1 VFVPRK
7 FQAKMV
13 AKVGGDLWGYLA
25 GGREHADY
33 YLGVDG
39 TPCQAVAELHGRLWA
54 RLGLERLDRV
64 AFGRLAAGCHPV
76 TGARLVRTSHVT
88 RLDPVSGQ
96 RAAAG
101 GFHVPGIDCNLSPPK
116 SVSALLPFV
125 SHQERAAL
133 ERAHLAAVRVTL
145 GELEARVAACR
156 PTVNGEQV
164 HAPGELGVAVF
175 THHTSRPTAEV
186 AAEAGRPPD
195 PQLHS
200 HAFVFNLA
208 FCQGRYLAVDSRPLF
223 QFATTAEA
231 IYACQLAAE
240 LQRLGY
246 RLTWQQTR
254 TGRAWELAGVDR
266 RLTDLF
272 SSRHRHLQRQV
283 ADFQTRWR
291 RPPTLREH
299 GRLAARDRAPK
310 TDGCRAPHWPA
321 YRAVLHRHGL
331 PLPTP
336 HRQRRMRTPR
346 PLAEREAVVRQRLL
360 GPDGLTGQD
369 ATFDQ
374 AALTKATYQAAI
386 GVLDATETRGFLE
399 RFLAGPDLVSVA
411 TPQGPRFTT
420 AVLLNQERRIV
431 EVAHAKARAVVL
443 APRPELLARMAELAG
458 LAGPRLSREQR
469 AALAHLGA
477 PVGWA
482 SLVGRA
488 GTGKTTLVRTLVRAY
503 RANGQP
509 VVLVATAAETARRT
523 ARDLGLDRGWTVEAF
538 TRAVTAGRLQPRVDW
553 VVLVEEAAMM
563 DTHRM
568 AALLEAAGPASIR
581 TLGDPEQAQPV
592 GPGGW
597 HHLVDQVLGGHA
609 ELTQV
614 VRQRDPAD
622 RVVCA
627 AIRDGR
633 ATQALAN
640 LRARGRLHLAPTR
653 SAAVREL
660 VHAWERHRRAR
671 GLEGVAIVTDTDN
684 ATVDVLNALCQ
695 ANRQAAGELT
705 GPSVTVTDRVTGRCE
720 RLSAGDRVRFV
731 RPYLAGDLLRS
742 YVANGTGGHVLTV
755 DPEGG
760 LVVVGCDDG
769 RTITL
774 QPAALQENQP
784 LRLGYAGHALKLQGG
799 QAAVVLVL
807 PGGWQT
813 SRQSAYSMAT
823 RCVEELHVF
832 VDSET
837 QQTGPYRG
845 CEPVDALGRRWTRD
859 AGKLAATI
867 QLGRPQGPD
876 GLSRRWTVDDDLVV
890 AAPEGQELAVTS
902 RAEELP
908 VGRDVPD
915 GLGIDL

>member
-25 GGREHADY
+25 GGREQADY

-54 RLGLERLDRV
+54 RLGVERLDRV

-76 TGARLVRTSHVT
+76 TRTQLVKASHVT
-88 RLDPVSGQ
+88 RLDPVTGQ

-125 SHQERAAL
+125 SPDERVAL
-133 ERAHLAAVRVTL
+133 EGAHLAAVGVTL
-145 GELEARVAACR
+145 RELQARVAACR

-208 FCQGRYLAVDSRPLF
+208 WCQGRYLAVDSRPLF

-246 RLTWQQTR
+246 QLTWRQTTR
-254 TGRAWELAGVDR
+254 GRAWELAGVDR
-266 RLTDLF
+266 RLLDLF
-272 SSRHRHLQRQV
+272 SSRHRHLQQQV

-310 TDGCRAPHWPA
+310 TDACRVPHWPA

-331 PLPTP
+331 QLPTP
-336 HRQRRMRTPR
+336 PRQRRPRALR
-346 PLAEREAVVRQRLL
+346 PLVEREAVVRTRLL
-360 GPDGLTGQD
+360 APDGLTGQD

-374 AALTKATYQAAI
+374 AALTKATYQAAT
-386 GVLDATETRGFLE
+386 GLLDATEARGFLE
-399 RFLAGPDLVSVA
+399 RFTAGPALIPVA

-420 AVLLNQERRIV
+420 AVLLEQERRIV
-431 EVAHAKARAVVL
+431 QVAHAKARAGVL
-443 APRPELLARMAELAG
+443 APRPDLLSRMAELAG
-458 LAGPRLSREQR
+458 LDGPRLSGEQR
-469 AALAHLGA
+469 AALEHLGA

-503 RANGQP
+503 QANGQP
-509 VVLVATAAETARRT
+509 VALVATAAETARRT

-592 GPGGW
+592 GAGGW
-597 HHLVDQVLGGHA
+597 HQLVDRVLGGHA

-614 VRQRDPAD
+614 MRQRDPAD
-622 RVVCA
+622 RAVCA
-627 AIRDGR
+627 AIRDGH
-633 ATQALAN
+633 ADEALAN

-653 SAAVREL
+653 SVTVREV
-660 VHAWERHRRAR
+660 VHAWERHRRAHD
-671 GLEGVAIVTDTDN
+671 LVGVAIVTDTDN
-684 ATVDVLNALCQ
+684 ATVDILNALCQ
-695 ANRQAAGELT
+695 AKRRSAGELS
-705 GPSVTVTDRVTGRCE
+705 GPAVTVTDRVTGRCE
-720 RLSAGDRVRFV
+720 RLFAGDRVRFI

-742 YVANGTGGHVLTV
+742 YVANGTGGHILTV

-774 QPAALQENQP
+774 QPAVLEEAQP

-799 QAAVVLVL
+799 QAPVVLML

-832 VDSET
+832 VDTET
-837 QQTGPYRG
+837 QQSGAYRDTD
-845 CEPVDALGRRWTRD
+845 PVRALGSRWCRD
-859 AGKLAATI
+859 ARKLAATL
-867 QLGRPQGPD
+867 QRHHQQDLDAPPE
-876 GLSRRWTVDDDLVV
+876 RRTVDLVV
-890 AAPEGQELAVTS
+890 APPEGYELAATS
-902 RAEELP
+902 RAQELP
-908 VGRDVPD
+908 DARDAPD
-915 GLGIDL
+915 GLGIEL